1 MFPVFN
7 RKIRRKANF
16 CLVVLYYIKMK
27 LDRHRPVNQPSV
39 TNPTA
44 PSMFLVVILSLATFI
59 IFFQG
64 FMVAPILAGL
74 ASLFHVSV
82 QHVSFIEP
90 AYLLGYGLVTLVY
103 APLSDKYGRFPI
115 IVFSLVCFITLTA
128 CTGFCHSITQMIVLR
143 LLTGFGAGGVAPTT
157 IGWIGDSFPY
167 QKRGHALGIFFGC
180 MAGGMAFGSSAG
192 ALLTARLGWQMM
204 FWIVAIIGVGILLVL
219 VIYRKNFRQ
228 KIVIHADGF
237 RAMYRSLKEIL
248 YLPRGWRTYLFVFFN
263 GMFHSGVFAWTG
275 YFFYKNYHLNQK
287 EIGFALLAYGIPGL
301 LFGPLLGKL
310 ADKFG
315 RHKIIPIGIFVG
327 ALSAIILGMDYSLF
341 ISCIAI
347 GTLSLGFDLTQPLYA
362 AIITT
367 LSPKKGAATGLFA
380 FFLFMGYGLGS
391 LVFSLIVNIG
401 LNQTFML
408 FGAVAAFVAYVATK
422 NFKEEK

>member
-1 MFPVFN
+1 
-7 RKIRRKANF
+7 
-16 CLVVLYYIKMK
+16 MK
-27 LDRHRPVNQPSV
+27 SNQPLTV
-39 TNPTA
+39 TPQPVIDTIASPT
-44 PSMFLVVILSLATFI
+44 FLVVILSLSTLI

-64 FMVAPILAGL
+64 FMVAPILPGL
-74 ASLFHVSV
+74 ATLFHVSV
-82 QHVSFIEP
+82 RHVSFIEP

-115 IVFSLVCFITLTA
+115 IVFSLICFITLTA
-128 CTGFCHSITQMIVLR
+128 CTGFCHSITQMIILR

-157 IGWIGDSFPY
+157 IGWIGDNFPY
-167 QKRGHALGIFFGC
+167 EKRGHALGIFFGC

-192 ALLTARLGWQMM
+192 ALLTAQLGWQMM
-204 FWIVAIIGVGILLVL
+204 FWAVAVIGVGVLLVL
-219 VIYRKNFRQ
+219 LIYRKSFRQ
-228 KIVIHADGF
+228 QRAIHADGF
-237 RAMYRSLKEIL
+237 RAMYRSLKEIF

-275 YFFYKNYHLNQK
+275 YFFYKNHHLNQK
-287 EIGFALLAYGIPGL
+287 EIGFALLGYGIPGL
-301 LFGPLLGKL
+301 LLGPLLGKL

-315 RHKIIPIGIFVG
+315 RNKIIPIGIFVG
-327 ALSAIILGMDYSLF
+327 ALSAIILGMDYSLL
-341 ISCIAI
+341 ISCICIA
-347 GTLSLGFDLTQPLYA
+347 TLSLGFDLTQPLYA

-391 LVFSLIVNIG
+391 LFFSLIVNIG

-408 FGAVAAFVAYVATK
+408 FGGVAIIVAYVATK
-422 NFKEEK
+422 SFKEEK